1 MSISSAITPI
11 GYIISGPLS
20 QIIGVR
26 GLFVLSGLL
35 GVIITL
41 LGFVFG
47 DLDLYRIDHIKT
59 ENVTDPSMKNLESE
73 AVTEV
78 GFRYEANIRGGIEPE
93 AFTGGGSI
101 RAVMIEKKKINE
113 SDTFD

>member
-47 DLDLYRIDHIKT
+47 DLDLYRMDHIKT

-73 AVTEV
+73 AVTEAGV
-78 GFRYEANIRGGIEPE
+78 GYEANIGSEIEPE
-93 AFTGGGSI
+93 VISGGSI
-101 RAVMIEKKKINE
+101 RAVMIEKKKIDE